1 MKTKEEL
8 ITKLKQDII
17 DAEKDISN
25 NKHSKY
31 KNIGITNIRIFK
43 HISVTLLPFVLSTF
57 IGISTNVVLGGGLP
71 FKRDIFE
78 VNSRIIRNY
87 DSQGFYNEE
96 KVLKEDISNTITVYN
111 PWIKT
116 DDNLFERRVEE
127 YVFNKYPNEEEII
140 KTLESLNIESIQ
152 VLLGIPNVYIEK
164 TDKVDLNEKFIEI
177 TLVDKNKI
185 VKTIRQSNLDNLKD
199 NAVFISF
206 SIIGLFLTVYYK
218 EKYQSN
224 KKIKEEINNYY
235 DNHHSIEI
243 KKLEIRKKNL
253 ERLL

>member
-8 ITKLKQDII
+8 IAKLKQDII

-57 IGISTNVVLGGGLP
+57 IGISTNLILGGGLP
-71 FKRDIFE
+71 FKRDIIK
-78 VNSRIIRNY
+78 VNSKIIRSY
-87 DSQGFYNEE
+87 DSKGFYNEE
-96 KVLKEDISNTITVYN
+96 EVLNKELSNTITVYN
-111 PWIKT
+111 PWIKI
-116 DDNLFERRVEE
+116 DDNLFERKIFE
-127 YVFNKYPNEEEII
+127 YVFNKYPNEEEIL
-140 KTLESLNIESIQ
+140 KTLETLTLENIQDLI
-152 VLLGIPNVYIEK
+152 GIPNVYTEKSNIIESD
-164 TDKVDLNEKFIEI
+164 DKLIEI

-235 DNHHSIEI
+235 DNHHNIES
-243 KKLEIRKKNL
+243 KKLEIRKNNL